1 MTPAAIGGG
10 SSAVA
15 SSSHAA
21 CARFRGTDPLITG
34 MTRRRL
40 ATAVGFADIAGG
52 IPSARWMRAMTF
64 ERLVRSAGFA
74 SRVAT
79 TTVGA
84 LSLDRPSE
92 VFVANAHVSVDTT
105 AQLLEAAHKRATTS
119 GAATLIHGL
128 AVPFTRFEDHRAT
141 DVKPDFAVVAPR
153 PASGGAGSWL
163 VVGDAKDY
171 ERLRSRIEDSRMLK
185 GFLQVAVGA
194 ESCATWSRLPLGMV
208 VHTHGV
214 LAVPRNAFLQPEAVV
229 ENLHD
234 YREEVR
240 LRIAERVSE
249 AEQST
254 FGEST
259 PLNDHVAHL
268 TAAFD
273 PSRCATCTLF
283 GYCRDELRRSSDPA
297 DLLIELGVSRDLRKQ
312 ALKLLE
318 STEPVDGIPAS
329 IAANITATLSGVAEQ
344 TGQLRVDQA
353 GEPGTINVVIAKSDA
368 AALGLHGIA
377 IQRVTVDGRG
387 EWQTEVFDDP
397 QSPDTRRR
405 VMRTLGKALIQ
416 AMRDQRRANP
426 DQPDAIHIVVP
437 DKVTADVLVSI
448 ADNLAGIE
456 LSRLRWQRDLDEGR
470 PALTFDGE
478 PATVPPAINEAE
490 RTAIAFLLEEDR
502 ARAYSL
508 RSPIIDARA
517 VLARHLVPG
526 GPTTNTGRL
535 DYLIGWAEAGRR
547 GVIDHRAF
555 ADDIETGDHTPGA
568 RLTNRQSDAIHTAL
582 VGERG
587 RTAEAGA
594 ADPETYQNLV
604 TEELAYKHDVLG
616 RALDIMESFPSSR
629 LRPAYQKLEADAQ
642 VVWQRRLRL
651 HASDLVRFGRTYRS
665 WRNSQVREIES
676 DGLCHTHL
684 LALSNPQSANDL
696 ATSAG
701 TREVAF
707 AKVVS
712 TAPLILEVSSRRIGA
727 GCRIVLLSVNDHAC
741 VEQPTVALDV
751 TPGSGFKIDGLS
763 IGPLQSQGPLIA
775 APPNHLLWTPHTV
788 WPLVAGDRLVVA
800 DFAWFSKL
808 KGNRYLQVGK
818 PAVDAK
824 SAPRLT
830 CDEHSYD
837 TDPDE
842 HQWCCRSHESRE
854 AEFSDLLAA
863 RRARGELN
871 PQVWPPVRD
880 ADGFEVSP
888 AGADVGNPFAGP
900 AAAPPDELTIDDV
913 D

>member
-1 MTPAAIGGG
+1 
-10 SSAVA
+10 
-15 SSSHAA
+15 
-21 CARFRGTDPLITG
+21 
-34 MTRRRL
+34 
-40 ATAVGFADIAGG
+40 
-52 IPSARWMRAMTF
+52 MTF
-64 ERLVRSAGFA
+64 ERLVRSQSFA
-74 SRVAT
+74 SKVAT
-79 TTVGA
+79 TAIGA

-92 VFVANAHVSVDTT
+92 VFVANAHVNLDTT
-105 AQLLEAAHKRATTS
+105 AQLLKVAHARAATS

-128 AVPFTRFEDHRAT
+128 AVSFVGFEDQRAT
-141 DVKPDFAVVAPR
+141 DVKPDFAVVTR
-153 PASGGAGSWL
+153 RASGNEVGSWL
-163 VVGDAKDY
+163 IVGDAKDY

-194 ESCATWSRLPLGMV
+194 ESCAAWSRLPSDMV
-208 VHTHGV
+208 VHSHGA
-214 LAVPRNAFLQPEAVV
+214 LAVPRNAFLQPEAIV

-240 LRIAERVSE
+240 LRIAERVAE
-249 AEQST
+249 AKEST
-254 FGEST
+254 FGEAT

-268 TAAFD
+268 AAAFD
-273 PSRCATCTLF
+273 PSRCTTCTLF
-283 GYCRDELRRSSDPA
+283 GYCRNELRTSSDPA
-297 DLLIELGVSRDLRKQ
+297 DLLIELGVSRDIRKQ

-318 STEPVDGIPAS
+318 STDSVEGVPAS
-329 IAANITATLSGVAEQ
+329 VAANIMATLSGVAVH

-353 GEPGTINVVIAKSDA
+353 GEPGTVNVVIAKSDA
-368 AALGLHGIA
+368 AALGLHGMA
-377 IQRVTVDGRG
+377 LQRVSAEGRG
-387 EWQTEVFDDP
+387 EWQVEVFDDP
-397 QSPDTRRR
+397 QSPDTRLGA
-405 VMRTLGKALIQ
+405 MRMLGKVLVQ
-416 AMRDQRRANP
+416 AMRDQRLANP
-426 DQPDAIHIVVP
+426 EQPDAIHVVVP

-456 LSRLRWQRDLDEGR
+456 LSRLRWQRDKEMGR

-478 PATVPPAINEAE
+478 PAKIPAPIKEAQ

-526 GPTTNTGRL
+526 GPATNAGRL
-535 DYLIGWAEAGRR
+535 DYLVGWAEVGRR
-547 GVIDHRAF
+547 GRVDHRVF
-555 ADDIETGDHTPGA
+555 ADDIEASDHTPGA

-594 ADPETYQNLV
+594 ADPELYEHLV
-604 TEELAYKHDVLG
+604 TEELAYKQEVLSD
-616 RALDIMESFPSSR
+616 ALDIIGLFPSSQ
-629 LRPAYQKLEADAQ
+629 LRPAYRKLETDAQ

-707 AKVVS
+707 ARVLS
-712 TAPLILEVSSRRIGA
+712 TAPLTLEVNSRRIGD
-727 GCRIVLLSVNDHAC
+727 GSRIVLLSVNDHAC
-741 VEQPTVALDV
+741 VEQPTVTLDV

-775 APPNHLLWTPHTV
+775 APPNQLLWTPRTV

-808 KGNRYLQVGK
+808 KGNRYLQVSK
-818 PAVDAK
+818 PAVDVT

-830 CDEHSYD
+830 CDEQSYEI
-837 TDPDE
+837 DPDD

-880 ADGFEVSP
+880 ADGFEVSA
-888 AGADVGNPFAGP
+888 AGADVGNPFSGP